1 MLVLALAAL
10 AKRPAVRLRH
20 RTIPPTPAA
29 IRTSAAASG
38 RSSIGDHG
46 DRPIAQTVK
55 LLGMVEHCTSPLLL

>member
-1 MLVLALAAL
+1 LVLALAAV
-10 AKRPAVRLRH
+10 AMRRVVRRLH

-46 DRPIAQTVK
+46 DRPIAETVK
-55 LLGMVEHCTSPLLL
+55 LLGEVEH